1 MKQRPRFSPSWEI
14 NRYFRLSGLVPV
26 CRAGGIQKEE
36 KMNDLVEGLCED
48 CQINYPAVML
58 YDHPDLEGKLICD
71 SCLNDR
77 ENNGFEEKPND

>member
-1 MKQRPRFSPSWEI
+1 
-14 NRYFRLSGLVPV
+14 
-26 CRAGGIQKEE
+26 
-36 KMNDLVEGLCED
+36 MNDFVEGLCED